1 MRKFTALIIGFMVLV
16 TAGSANAIVV
26 DPAAAGLC
34 QGSPSAPTGDRFV
47 PNASPHCVCK
57 SGQGDQERVNLQVPG
72 TAALVKAVAQ
82 YGDFR
87 DRCATVSEIKKSQKP
102 EAKKEKPVETVKPT
116 KPVAPVK
123 FRASLEPGDVA
134 VIQKAG
140 VKIGEHLNVS
150 SGASQI
156 VQIRWSCDNCLANGK
171 DYFTDNAV
179 RTGRGPFDYS
189 VELAPADPVAGGRG
203 KFTLHVADKSGEDHQ
218 FSAAVEWE
226 PKAPPAPVVPVLSAC
241 VKSNGIDGPNGTCVC
256 LGDLELVPGQNICRP
271 KPVPA
276 PAPKVAEE
284 TGTYFHPYVGGM
296 YGYGSSKSLKGSNGY
311 FNVGLGIDIQPWLL
325 GKIGVGTGGPGA
337 TRTYT
342 DGTPVILANGNTD
355 KRPSSFVADA
365 SLMFHLDWWGF
376 DLGYMRQ
383 ARGTPNWFNP
393 TSPADVTSSVFFGPK
408 VIWQLNQIAFVFGP
422 DLLLGAHT
430 MGSMGANFE
439 KGIIVSVNV
448 MAFNPLRLVGTR
460 IR

>member
-1 MRKFTALIIGFMVLV
+1 MKKTTALFVLSVCLGIANQTHANEGQKIACEGTGGVWRPFAGTPQCDCSARPDLFSLLAPGNVAALIAIRNRANVMKDVCESRELAKTSANINKDKDKDKGKDKGKKDEKPAAPPTPANIVAQLIPDSLTHDSASPASITLLV
-16 TAGSANAIVV
+16 TSGAKEIAQVIMTCDEGCKVNGKTV
-26 DPAAAGLC
+26 DIGPPLFTKAK
-34 QGSPSAPTGDRFV
+34 PSQVITLTSSGKDSGTVSVQFNTKNGKTV
-47 PNASPHCVCK
+47 PVQPL
-57 SGQGDQERVNLQVPG
+57 E
-72 TAALVKAVAQ
+72 
-82 YGDFR
+82 
-87 DRCATVSEIKKSQKP
+87 ATVQW
-102 EAKKEKPVETVKPT
+102 TT
-116 KPVAPVK
+116 
-123 FRASLEPGDVA
+123 
-134 VIQKAG
+134 
-140 VKIGEHLNVS
+140 
-150 SGASQI
+150 
-156 VQIRWSCDNCLANGK
+156 
-171 DYFTDNAV
+171 
-179 RTGRGPFDYS
+179 
-189 VELAPADPVAGGRG
+189 
-203 KFTLHVADKSGEDHQ
+203 
-218 FSAAVEWE
+218 
-226 PKAPPAPVVPVLSAC
+226 KAPPAPVVPVLSAC

-276 PAPKVAEE
+276 PAPKAVEE

-311 FNVGLGIDIQPWLL
+311 FNVGLGIDIRPWLL

-376 DLGYMRQ
+376 DLGYIRQ

-408 VIWQLNQIAFVFGP
+408 AIWQLDQFAFVIGP
-422 DLLLGAHT
+422 DLLIGAHT
-430 MGSMGANFE
+430 MGSMAANTE
-439 KGIIVSVNV
+439 VGIIVSVDV

>member
-34 QGSPSAPTGDRFV
+34 QGPPSAPTGDRFV

-57 SGQGDQERVNLQVPG
+57 PGQGDQERVNLQVPG

-87 DRCATVSEIKKSQKP
+87 DRCATVSEIKKGPPKP
-102 EAKKEKPVETVKPT
+102 EAKKEKPVEAVKPT
-116 KPVAPVK
+116 KPVAPIPPPSCE
-123 FRASLEPGDVA
+123 ASDITATSNDASNKVFCTG
-134 VIQKAG
+134 AG
-140 VKIGEHLNVS
+140 VAKINRVVTTCDTCKPAIEDRTIVGPKTGALIYQVDVS
-150 SGASQI
+150 KAQFQGQSSLVTVRFFTKDSKD
-156 VQIRWSCDNCLANGK
+156 VQTK
-171 DYFTDNAV
+171 
-179 RTGRGPFDYS
+179 YS
-189 VELAPADPVAGGRG
+189 VVWPTPVA
-203 KFTLHVADKSGEDHQ
+203 
-218 FSAAVEWE
+218 
-226 PKAPPAPVVPVLSAC
+226 PIAPVVPVPSAC

-276 PAPKVAEE
+276 PAPKAVEE

-355 KRPSSFVADA
+355 KRSSSFVADA
-365 SLMFHLDWWGF
+365 SVMLHFDWWGF

-383 ARGTPNWFNP
+383 ARGTKSWFNP
-393 TSPADVTSSVFFGPK
+393 TSPADVTGSVFFGPK
-408 VIWQLNQIAFVFGP
+408 VIWQLDQFAFVFGP
-422 DLLLGAHT
+422 DLLVGSHT
-430 MGSMGANFE
+430 MGSMPANTE
-439 KGIIVSVNV
+439 VGVIV
-448 MAFNPLRLVGTR
+448 RLDLMLF
-460 IR
+460 